1 MWALSTLK
9 DKTDRVLIPG
19 FYDKVRPLTQEEI
32 DILKTDPYNTEAAK
46 EYFGIDHF
54 LNGKTRDEVLRGM
67 YYEPTCNICGLV
79 SGYIDPGQK
88 TVLPGKGRCED
99 RFPPCARPEPGRDC
113 RFAAQISG

>member
-1 MWALSTLK
+1 MPGPQDRFTLLLCPLLSQIRHGAWWALSTLK

-19 FYDKVRPLTQEEI
+19 FYDKGAPTDAGRNRHFENRPPT
-32 DILKTDPYNTEAAK
+32 TPRRPK

-79 SGYIDPGQK
+79 SGYIDPGQN
-88 TVLPGKGRCED
+88 GSAC
-99 RFPPCARPEPGRDC
+99 RPV
-113 RFAAQISG
+113 